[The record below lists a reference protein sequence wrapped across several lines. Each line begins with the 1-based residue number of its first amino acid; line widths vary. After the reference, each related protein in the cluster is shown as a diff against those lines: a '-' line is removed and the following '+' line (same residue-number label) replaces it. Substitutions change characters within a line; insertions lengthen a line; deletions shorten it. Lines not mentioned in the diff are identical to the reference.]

1 MFQSIRR
8 PEEILAYRTLQQI
21 LVSKPKELWTV
32 GPADPV
38 LTALQ
43 RMADKDVNLIVVLDQ
58 RRLVGVVSERDC
70 ARRAVLA
77 KKPLETTPVS
87 DIMTREV
94 VTVDF
99 SHTYADCLRLMHQLG
114 IRHLPVVDRGNVIA
128 VLSIRDLLREAVAH
142 NAKIIAE
149 LELERL
155 GMFTSMV

>member
-1 MFQSIRR
+1 MVQTIRR

-21 LVSKPKELWTV
+21 LVSKPKELWTA
-32 GPADPV
+32 GPADTV

-43 RMADKDVNLIVVLDQ
+43 TMADKDVNLIVVLDQ

-99 SHTYADCLRLMHQLG
+99 SHTYRRLPKANASTRNSPSTGGRPRQCNC
-114 IRHLPVVDRGNVIA
+114 R
-128 VLSIRDLLREAVAH
+128 SIDSGS
-142 NAKIIAE
+142 AE
-149 LELERL
+149 GSGR
-155 GMFTSMV
+155 T

>member
-1 MFQSIRR
+1 MVQTTRR
-8 PEEILAYRTLQQI
+8 PEEILAYRTLRQI
-21 LVSKPKELWTV
+21 LVSKPKELWTA
-32 GPADPV
+32 GPSDPV

-43 RMADKDVNLIVVLDQ
+43 TMADKNVGLIVVLDQ

-70 ARRAVLA
+70 ARRAVLT

-99 SHTYADCLRLMHQLG
+99 SHTYGDCLRLMHQHG
-114 IRHLPVVDRGNVIA
+114 IRHLPVVGGGNVIA

>member
-1 MFQSIRR
+1 
-8 PEEILAYRTLQQI
+8 
-21 LVSKPKELWTV
+21 
-32 GPADPV
+32 
-38 LTALQ
+38 
-43 RMADKDVNLIVVLDQ
+43 MADKDVNLIVVLDQ

-94 VTVDF
+94 VTIDF
-99 SHTYADCLRLMHQLG
+99 THTFADCMRLMHQHG

-128 VLSIRDLLREAVAH
+128 VISIRDLLREAVAH

-149 LELERL
+149 LERERL
-155 GMFTSMV
+155 IMFTSMA